1 MAGCCEETMN
11 THILNE
17 SARVAEAGKSS
28 NAQIDARRIAATPRG
43 VGIGFPIYAER
54 AQNAEL

>member
-1 MAGCCEETMN
+1 MN